1 MNNTKDYI
9 IKSTCILF
17 LQKNYKEVT
26 LQEIVKKT
34 GLSKGA
40 FYHHFETKEKL
51 FLDVVYFFMDWSN
64 HNYQSYSQSSF
75 NQFYNDYI
83 FETNEL
89 NHKYIQ
95 ILNQYSDTPFD
106 FQINFFAMMFDALK
120 MFSEFQ
126 SMAIEGFKQEINFW
140 IDAIKRGKD
149 TGELKSEISEIEFG
163 ELFLYLSDGVGLH
176 SVMRRNSITE
186 TINQIKLKWDL
197 IYQIIKN

>member
-51 FLDVVYFFMDWSN
+51 FLEVLHFFMDWSI
-64 HNYQSYSQSSF
+64 HSYEKYSQNSF
-75 NQFYNDYI
+75 LQFYNDYI
-83 FETNEL
+83 IETVEL
-89 NHKYIQ
+89 NNKYIH
-95 ILNQYSDTPFD
+95 ILNQYSETQID

-120 MFSEFQ
+120 MFPEFKNSAVKGFNSE
-126 SMAIEGFKQEINFW
+126 IVYWIN
-140 IDAIKRGKD
+140 AIKRGKES
-149 TGELKSEISEIEFG
+149 GELKSDISEKEFG

-176 SVMRRNSITE
+176 MIIRDQ
-186 TINQIKLKWDL
+186 TINETVSQIKSKWDS
-197 IYQIIKN
+197 IYQYIKI